1 MIRKKDK
8 KKIYPLWLTA
18 PAACIYTVFFIIPVA
33 VAFVLAFTDWNIS
46 RLYEPEFTGLK
57 NFIVLIQDEVFL
69 RSICNTL
76 IFAAG
81 TTLLK
86 VAIGLIL
93 ALVLYK
99 KLWGSKIFRTLFYM
113 PCTLS
118 TVVVGILF
126 TSILSGDGLLN
137 NLLNSV
143 GIPCEINWLGKYS
156 TAMLWIILVEV
167 WMWAGFCM
175 FIFISGL
182 QAIPKDYYECA
193 NLEGASK
200 WQIFRN
206 VTVPLLMP
214 SFTVVF
220 TLNITGGLK
229 VFDMVYILTNG
240 GPGFDT
246 QVLNTY
252 TYRAYGIGL
261 LGEANASAIILSI
274 VVVTLTFIMNRYL
287 KGREVEM

>member
-1 MIRKKDK
+1 MKSKNQGK
-8 KKIYPLWLTA
+8 MYPLWLAA
-18 PAACIYTVFFIIPVA
+18 PAGVVYGVFFVIPVVA
-33 VAFVLAFTDWNIS
+33 AFVLAFTDWNIS
-46 RLYEPEFTGLK
+46 RMYEPEFTGLK
-57 NFIVLIQDEVFL
+57 NFLVLIQDEVFL
-69 RSICNTL
+69 RSIWNTL
-76 IFAAG
+76 LFAFC
-81 TTLLK
+81 TTILK
-86 VAIGLIL
+86 VIIGLLL
-93 ALVLYK
+93 ALVLYQ

-137 NLLNSV
+137 NMLNKF
-143 GIPCEINWLGKYS
+143 GIPCTIDWLGKYS
-156 TAMLWIILVEV
+156 TAMLWIVLVEV

-182 QAIPKDYYECA
+182 QAIPRDYYECA
-193 NLEGASK
+193 NLEGATK
-200 WQIFRN
+200 WQTFKN
-206 VTVPLLMP
+206 VTLPLLMP

-246 QVLNTY
+246 QVMNTY
-252 TYRAYGIGL
+252 TYRAFGIGL
-261 LGEANASAIILSI
+261 LGEASASAIILSI
-274 VVVTLTFIMNRYL
+274 LVVVLTFAMNKFL
-287 KGREVEM
+287 KKREVEM

>member
-1 MIRKKDK
+1 MYSKNKR
-8 KKIYPLWLTA
+8 YPLWLAA
-18 PAACIYTVFFIIPVA
+18 PAASVYTLFYVVPII

-46 RLYEPEFTGLK
+46 RMMEPEFTGLK
-57 NFIVLIQDEVFL
+57 NFLILIKDPIFL
-69 RSICNTL
+69 RSIFNTL
-76 IFAAG
+76 LFAVA

-86 VAIGLIL
+86 VVLGLGL
-93 ALVLYK
+93 ALLLVNKMKGNY
-99 KLWGSKIFRTLFYM
+99 IFRTLFYL

-118 TVVVGILF
+118 TVVVGLLF
-126 TSILSGDGLLN
+126 TSILKSDGLLN
-137 NLLNSV
+137 QLLS
-143 GIPCEINWLGKYS
+143 GIGIDANIDWLGKYP
-156 TAMLWIILVEV
+156 TAMLWIILMEV

-182 QAIPKDYYECA
+182 QAISKDYYECA
-193 NLEGASK
+193 QLEGASR
-200 WQIFRN
+200 WQIFKS
-206 VTVPLLMP
+206 VTLPLLVP

-252 TYRAYGIGL
+252 TYRSFGIGL
-261 LGEANASAIILSI
+261 LGEASASAIILSI
-274 VVVTLTFIMNRYL
+274 IVVIITFIVNKTL
-287 KGREVEM
+287 KDREQEA

>member
-1 MIRKKDK
+1 MKKK
-8 KKIYPLWLTA
+8 KRGKIYPLWLAA
-18 PAACIYTVFFIIPVA
+18 PAGVVYTIFFIIPVA
-33 VAFVLAFTDWNIS
+33 AAFILAFTDWNIS
-46 RLYEPEFTGLK
+46 RMYEPEFTGLK
-57 NFIVLIQDEVFL
+57 NFVVLVQDEVFL
-69 RSICNTL
+69 RSIGNTL
-76 IFAAG
+76 LFAFA
-81 TTLLK
+81 TTILK
-86 VAIGLIL
+86 VVLGLAL
-93 ALVLYK
+93 ALVLYQ
-99 KLWGSKIFRTLFYM
+99 KLWGGKIFRTLFYM

-126 TSILSGDGLLN
+126 TAILAGDGLLN
-137 NLLNSV
+137 NLLNDM
-143 GIPCEINWLGKYS
+143 GINCTTDWLGEYG

-193 NLEGASK
+193 SLEGATK
-200 WQIFRN
+200 WQTFKN
-206 VTVPLLMP
+206 VTLPLLMP

-229 VFDMVYILTNG
+229 VFDIVYVLTNG

-252 TYRAYGIGL
+252 TYRAFGIGL
-261 LGEANASAIILSI
+261 LGEANASAVILSVI
-274 VVVTLTFIMNRYL
+274 VVALTFIMNKYL